1 MNIITILDHDVYLD
15 NYLDIAEKIDGK
27 SSYIWYRIKGVDK
40 VEIFNRAKKL
50 RAKVSNSKL
59 ILSENATMATILDF
73 DGVHLNNQSVD
84 VDTIKKVFS
93 NLIVGYSA
101 HTLDEIDKINDADY
115 FTLSP
120 IYKSKYSG
128 VNPLGDISIASCKNV
143 YALGGVTLDDYDHLV
158 SKGFSGIAGIS
169 LIDELV

>member
-1 MNIITILDHDVYLD
+1 MNIITVLDHSVYLD

-27 SSYIWYRIKGVDK
+27 SSHIWYRIKGVDK

-50 RAKVSNSKL
+50 RAKVCNSKL
-59 ILSENATMATILDF
+59 ILSENATTATILNF
-73 DGVHLNNQSVD
+73 DGVHLNSSSID
-84 VDTIKKVFS
+84 VGVIKKVFN

-101 HTLDEIDKINDADY
+101 HSVDEIDKIDADY

-128 VNPLGDISIASCKNV
+128 INPLGEISIDSCKKV
-143 YALGGVTLDDYDHLV
+143 YALGGVTLSHYDNVLL
-158 SKGFSGIAGIS
+158 KGFTGIAGIS
-169 LIDELV
+169 LIDELI